1 MTNLALSGFANS
13 FNNPVAVND
22 PSQSGYV
29 ALSLSGGNWA
39 VRQRAADTAG
49 TSSTLRTSTAVTF
62 DTWHEYE
69 IVIWNDNK
77 VSLMIDRARLFDRAA
92 LPLSSSWAFSNNR
105 PYMVIGVIDFQGTP
119 PFTVYY
125 DDNTLTTV
133 SAWSCDGWGSA
144 SCPFTVLGL
153 PAAPSGLTVR

>member
-1 MTNLALSGFANS
+1 MGMRKDAGTALVRLANRILDAFAGL
-13 FNNPVAVND
+13 A
-22 PSQSGYV
+22 
-29 ALSLSGGNWA
+29 
-39 VRQRAADTAG
+39 AADT
-49 TSSTLRTSTAVTF
+49 V
-62 DTWHEYE
+62 
-69 IVIWNDNK
+69 WN
-77 VSLMIDRARLFDRAA
+77 
-92 LPLSSSWAFSNNR
+92 
-105 PYMVIGVIDFQGTP
+105 IGVIDFQGTP